1 MDNEAKK
8 KLEDIKNGLG
18 VIAEMSLL
26 FFRAA
31 LGAGA
36 TFNEAQV
43 LTQAYIA
50 ALTYGKR
57 NEGNGDG

>member
-1 MDNEAKK
+1 MDNNAKK

-18 VIAEMSLL
+18 IIAEMSLL

-36 TFNEAQV
+36 TFSEAQA

-57 NEGNGDG
+57 KEVDNDV